1 MHWKATTGVFFTPVI
16 MSDFDPADT
25 IVSADQL
32 AQALELTP
40 ARILA
45 LTRLGILRPVYVSRI
60 GETSDPRYEFL
71 ESLRAYLR
79 HLRAS
84 VHKEN

>member
-1 MHWKATTGVFFTPVI
+1 MN
-16 MSDFDPADT
+16 DFDPAET
-25 IVSADQL
+25 IVSAEQL
-32 AQALELTP
+32 AQALEVTP

-45 LTRLGILRPVYVSRI
+45 LTRLGILRSIYVSPI

-79 HLRAS
+79 HLR
-84 VHKEN
+84 VGYGKEN

>member
-1 MHWKATTGVFFTPVI
+1 MN
-16 MSDFDPADT
+16 DFDPAET
-25 IVSADQL
+25 IVSAEQL
-32 AQALELTP
+32 AQALEVTP

-45 LTRLGILRPVYVSRI
+45 LTRLGILRSIYVSQI

-79 HLRAS
+79 HLR
-84 VHKEN
+84 VGYGKENRTDVSTGNDNQR